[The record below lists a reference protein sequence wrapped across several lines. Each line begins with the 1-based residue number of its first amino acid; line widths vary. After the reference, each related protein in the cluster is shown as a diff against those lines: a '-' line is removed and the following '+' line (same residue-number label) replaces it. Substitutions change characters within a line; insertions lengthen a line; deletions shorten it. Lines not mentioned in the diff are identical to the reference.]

1 MVFDTQLFF
10 FPRRRRRR
18 RRHLRI
24 RRRRR
29 RHRRRRLFIAL
40 LTPPSDF
47 EQKGKRKAL
56 FGGATGDTF
65 YGEPAAGRI
74 FGTEGGKSSRAS
86 MEPIVH
92 IYPSLATKEFFSTLK
107 NNLK

>member
-10 FPRRRRRR
+10 FPRRRRC
-18 RRHLRI
+18 HLRI
-24 RRRRR
+24 RRRRHH
-29 RHRRRRLFIAL
+29 HRRRRLFIAL

-92 IYPSLATKEFFSTLK
+92 IYPSLATQEFFTNLK
-107 NNLK
+107 NNLN